1 MSASIDELL
10 SRINIIDVVSQY
22 VKLRKAGKDYMGLC
36 PFHREKTP
44 SFTVSTEKQI
54 FYCFGCREGGNA
66 INFIMKYDNLT
77 FVEALEQ
84 LGRQY
89 GIEVERKSDRKKAG
103 HFDALERLCD
113 YYEKGLKKTAF
124 AREYLE
130 KRGISNETISE
141 FRMGYSPRTRDGLNA
156 VIKATGIP
164 ADIFLSTGIVRMKDN
179 NLYDMF
185 GGRVIIPIIDV
196 NKRVIGFGGRTLE
209 KDGIPKYINSPE
221 SSVFSKRNSL
231 FGINRTKKYITE
243 QDEVFIVEGYF
254 DLISLYGAGI
264 RNVVSTLG
272 TSVTEGQISKLRN
285 YTENITL
292 MLDGDPA
299 GIKSALRLIGM
310 FAEMDI
316 NGMMVVLP
324 EGHDP
329 DSFVREKDAQAIAQI
344 AQRKKPILDFY
355 FDHYSEGAAMG
366 TIQGKQAFIKIV
378 MPHIDMIRNVI
389 KKQLYIKRLSELT
402 GVEEEFFAR
411 KRPYEARE
419 SSVKPN
425 ASQGAIEK
433 KVINACMVRPDLL
446 HYFKRKEVLHYIRN
460 TDVREIVAKMI
471 TCFEQEKQL
480 NVRDFIEVLDKD
492 DLKGFVL
499 DAAFDGSREEEAMQ
513 EPEKVL
519 SDYVK
524 HIERQFFREKSKNLS
539 EKLAEAERKGDAEA
553 VTELLEQK
561 RQVLTHIKNNFL

>member
-1 MSASIDELL
+1 MKASVDELL
-10 SRINIIDVVSQY
+10 QKINIIDVISQY
-22 VKLRKAGKDYMGLC
+22 VKLRKAGKDHMGLC

-66 INFIMKYDNLT
+66 ISFIMKYENLT
-77 FVEALEQ
+77 FIEAIEH

-89 GIEVERKSDRKKAG
+89 GINVEHRSDRKKAG
-103 HFDALERLCD
+103 HFDALEKLCD
-113 YYEKGLKKTAF
+113 YYQKGLKKTAF
-124 AREYLE
+124 AREYLA
-130 KRGISNETISE
+130 KRGIAHEIIDE
-141 FRMGYSPRTRDGLNA
+141 FRLGYSVRARDDLKA
-156 VIKATGIP
+156 AIKATGIP

-209 KDGIPKYINSPE
+209 RDGVPKYVNSPE
-221 SSVFSKRNSL
+221 SSIFSKRNAL
-231 FGINRTKKYITE
+231 FGINRTKKFITE

-254 DLISLYGAGI
+254 DLISLYCAGI

-299 GIKSALRLIGM
+299 GLKSALRLIGL
-310 FAEMDI
+310 FAEMDV

-329 DSFVREKDAQAIAQI
+329 DSFVREKSPGAVAGVLQK
-344 AQRKKPILDFY
+344 KKPILDFY
-355 FDHYSEGAAMG
+355 FDFYSEKEAMA
-366 TIQGKQAFIKIV
+366 TVQGKQAFIKQV
-378 MPHIDMIRNVI
+378 MPHIDTIGNTI

-402 GVEEEFFAR
+402 GVDEEFFV
-411 KRPYEARE
+411 KKQHYETNTN
-419 SSVKPN
+419 SVKPN
-425 ASQGAIEK
+425 GTQAVIEK
-433 KVINACMVRPDLL
+433 KVINACMAHPDLL
-446 HYFKRKEVLHYIRN
+446 HYFKGKEVLHYIRN
-460 TDVREIVAKMI
+460 ADVREVVSKMI

-480 NVRDFIEVLDKD
+480 NVRDFIDILDKD
-492 DLKGFVL
+492 DLKGLVL
-499 DAAFDGSREEEAMQ
+499 DASFDSAHENEEMQ

-524 HIERQFFREKSKNLS
+524 HIERQFFREKSKKIT
-539 EKLAEAERKGDAEA
+539 EKLVEAERKGDAAA

-561 RQVLTHIKNNFL
+561 RQVMTHIKNNFL